1 MGKVIIIA
9 SGKGGTGKTT
19 ATANL
24 GAALS
29 MMGKLT
35 VLVDMDMGLRNLDVA
50 LGLES
55 SVVYDVADVIEGSC
69 NLDEALVKDSRYE
82 NLFFIPAP
90 QTRGASSLSVEDTTQ
105 FWEKLSGRFD
115 YCLIDAPAGIDGGF
129 KYGLQGADAAIVVT
143 IPETAAL
150 RDADRVI
157 TVLEDN
163 GIKDIRLVI
172 NKVRSDMIEKGIM
185 MNVDDCVDMLGVPVL
200 GIVGDDEQ
208 VVISSLKGQIASAQE
223 DSKAGQAFR
232 NIASRII
239 GEDVPVMDF
248 EEKRGLIATIRRIL
262 GKS

>member
-19 ATANL
+19 TTANL

-29 MMGKLT
+29 MRGKLT

-55 SVVYDVADVIEGSC
+55 SVVYDIADVIEGSC
-69 NLDEALVKDSRYE
+69 TLEEALVKDTRYD

-90 QTRGASSLSVEDTTQ
+90 QTRDASTLSVKDTTEL
-105 FWEKLSGRFD
+105 WERLSQRFD

-129 KYGLQGADAAIVVT
+129 KYGMQGADEAIVVT
-143 IPETAAL
+143 IPETASL

-157 TVLEDN
+157 SVLEDN
-163 GIKDIRLVI
+163 GIENIRLVI
-172 NKVRSDMIEKGIM
+172 NKIRPEMIEKGIM
-185 MNVDDCVDMLGVPVL
+185 MNVDDCIDMLGVPVL

-208 VVISSLKGQIASAQE
+208 VVISSLKGQIASAE
-223 DSKAGQAFR
+223 GDSKAGQAFR
-232 NIASRII
+232 NIAARIT

-248 EEKRGLIATIRRIL
+248 EDERGFFAALKKLFKKR
-262 GKS
+262 